1 MRVIYS
7 LCRLLI
13 LLPLSVQ
20 AQQDNTDRST
30 PGFAALKITPS
41 AFVDRFGAMTL
52 FGTEYCYKDQYY
64 TSDELNYLDPYQLP
78 GRGYR
83 SM

>member
-1 MRVIYS
+1 M
-7 LCRLLI
+7 
-13 LLPLSVQ
+13 
-20 AQQDNTDRST
+20 
-30 PGFAALKITPS
+30 KITPS